1 MAEWIAHNLLQ
12 FLGMVVVT
20 VAYVVRIEAAV
31 AGLKER
37 MSACEK
43 RADEDRHEIK
53 ERLDSIEETGR
64 ATKSAVD
71 QIVGALHGRRRV
83 TDSFPESAERV

>member
-1 MAEWIAHNLLQ
+1 MAEWIAQHFLQ
-12 FLGMVVVT
+12 FVGMVVVT

-53 ERLDSIEETGR
+53 ERLDSIEQTGR

-71 QIVGALHGRRRV
+71 QIVGALHGRRRI
-83 TDSFPESAERV
+83 TDGLPESMERL